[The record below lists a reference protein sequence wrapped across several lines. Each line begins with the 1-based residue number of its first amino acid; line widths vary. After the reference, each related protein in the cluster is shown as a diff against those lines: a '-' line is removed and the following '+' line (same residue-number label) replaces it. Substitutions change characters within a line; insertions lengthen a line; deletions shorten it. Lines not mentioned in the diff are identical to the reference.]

1 MGVTLTA
8 VTRTRADS
16 GVAGARRTLAVY
28 AASRLLTLAVM
39 WLAAHRFG
47 YRLIALLTSWDGNW
61 FLMVV
66 HSGYPKHVPL
76 GEGVAAQSTLPFFPL
91 YPLAIRAAAWVLPG
105 SDAWAAIAV
114 SLVCGAVGAVLVHR
128 LTELVAD
135 RRTADRVVVLYCLF
149 PGSMVLSWAYSE
161 ALMVTLAAGCLIA
174 LLRQRWLLAGI
185 LAGAATACRATA
197 VILVVVCLWE
207 AAAAVRRDRTWRPL
221 IAPALAPAGILAFF
235 AYLWAHTGDPLAF
248 LHAERAWGVQPGVGR
263 RTLHIIG
270 QVVQAPATKPTFT
283 IAVVSLGFA
292 VITAVLLVRRPWPRM
307 LSVYALGILAFSVVS
322 RSDGLRPRD
331 ILTAFPLLMAL
342 GAAASATRFRQTVM
356 IFVPL
361 LLTSLVFHGIHT
373 WAQP

>member
-1 MGVTLTA
+1 VGVTLTTI
-8 VTRTRADS
+8 TRTRADS

-28 AASRLLTLAVM
+28 AASRVLTLAVM
-39 WLAAHRFG
+39 WIAAHRVG
-47 YRLIALLTSWDGNW
+47 YRLIALLSSWDGNW
-61 FLMVV
+61 FLTVV
-66 HSGYPKHVPL
+66 RSGYPNHVPV
-76 GEGVAAQSTLPFFPL
+76 GGAVAAQSTLPFFPL
-91 YPLAIRAAAWVLPG
+91 YPLATRAAAWVLPG

-114 SLVCGAVGAVLVHR
+114 SLACGAIGAILVHR

-161 ALMVTLAAGCLIA
+161 ALTVTLAAGCLIA
-174 LLRQRWLLAGI
+174 LLRQRWLLAGV
-185 LAGAATACRATA
+185 LAGAATACRANA
-197 VILVVVCLWE
+197 VVLVAVCLWE
-207 AAAAVRRDRTWRPL
+207 ATAAVRRDRTWRPL
-221 IAPALAPAGILAFF
+221 LAPAIAPTGIIAFF
-235 AYLWAHTGDPLAF
+235 GYLWAHTGDPLAF
-248 LHAERAWGVQPGVGR
+248 LHAEEAWGVQPGAGR
-263 RTLHIIG
+263 RTLHMIWS
-270 QVVQAPATKPTFT
+270 VVRAPTANPTFT
-283 IAVVSLGFA
+283 IAVISLGFA
-292 VITAVLLVRRPWPRM
+292 VLTAVVLVRRPWPPM

-331 ILTAFPLLMAL
+331 ILIAFPLLMAL